1 MLIEMWSP
9 VFKKNGRTREPIQFH
24 PGLNVIMGMDLADNS
39 IGKSSSLLAID
50 FIFGGNSYLKS
61 IAVKK
66 LGDHPIYFCFQFE
79 KKFYFARDTAK
90 PDIITYC
97 NDDYSPTGETM
108 PLEIF
113 LDKLKKRYHLDSPY
127 LSFRLAMSGFF
138 RIAGKN
144 NQNTDFPLQIYS
156 SQKSSES
163 ITTLIQLFNL
173 YDNIARYKERLK
185 DKSDQLT
192 TFRNARKYAFI
203 SNLVGGKKQFEA
215 NVSEIKRLEYDLSH
229 LQDTQQDKIDSDDI
243 EKNQQK
249 LQLRNTK
256 LELENSLRDKQR
268 RLKLLDI
275 SIEFGLYP
283 TESDLTELQQYFPD
297 TNLKK
302 LYEVEAYHK
311 KLANIL
317 DSEFSTERELL
328 AVKIEE
334 MESQLTALNQELK
347 ELGTIPTLSS
357 EFLENYSKLTTT
369 ITALKEQNEAYLKE
383 SALSKEKSEAD
394 SDLKRSTEDILI
406 ELEGKINA
414 KMREFNDVLYPDIR
428 KDPQINLK
436 AHNSYSFNTPDD
448 DGTGTKFKGMIL
460 YDLSILYLTN
470 LPALAH
476 DSLLLS
482 NISYQATEAL
492 LKLYDQSKS
501 LNKQVFLAFDK
512 ASSYSPE
519 ANKLLSENTVLRLS
533 SNGNEL
539 YGISWNKGENTDE
552 V

>member
-9 VFKKNGRTREPIQFH
+9 VFKKNGQTREPVRFH

-39 IGKSSSLLAID
+39 IGKSSSLLVID
-50 FIFGGNSYLKS
+50 FIFGGNSYQKS
-61 IAVKK
+61 IAIKK

-79 KKFYFARDTAK
+79 KKFYFSRNTAT

-108 PLEIF
+108 PLENF
-113 LDKLKKRYHLDSPY
+113 LNKLKKRYHLDSPE

-144 NQNTDFPLQIYS
+144 NQNTDFPLQVYS

-229 LQDTQQDKIDSDDI
+229 LQDTHQDKIDSDDI

-249 LQLRNTK
+249 IQLRNTK

-283 TESDLTELQQYFPD
+283 TDSDLTELQRYFPD

-311 KLANIL
+311 KLATIL
-317 DSEFSTERELL
+317 DSEFSTERETLSL
-328 AVKIEE
+328 EIEGL
-334 MESQLTALNQELK
+334 ESQLTVLNRELQEL
-347 ELGTIPTLSS
+347 GSIPNLSN
-357 EFLENYSKLTTT
+357 EFLENYSKLTA
-369 ITALKEQNEAYLKE
+369 IINALKEQNGAYLKE

-406 ELEGKINA
+406 ELEGKINT
-414 KMREFNDVLYPDIR
+414 KMREFNNVLYPDIR
-428 KDPQINLK
+428 KAPQINLK
-436 AHNSYSFNTPDD
+436 AHNSYSFYTPDD

-460 YDLSILYLTN
+460 FDLTMLYLTN

-492 LKLYDQSKS
+492 LKLYDRSKS

-512 ASSYSPE
+512 ASSFSPE

-539 YGISWNKGENTDE
+539 YGISWNKGENSDE
-552 V
+552 I

>member
-9 VFKKNGRTREPIQFH
+9 VFKKNGQTREPVRFH

-39 IGKSSSLLAID
+39 IGKSSSLLVID
-50 FIFGGNSYLKS
+50 FIFGGNSYQKS

-79 KKFYFARDTAK
+79 KKFYFSRNTAT

-108 PLEIF
+108 PLENF
-113 LDKLKKRYHLDSPY
+113 LNKLKKRYHLDSPE

-144 NQNTDFPLQIYS
+144 NQNTDFPLQVYS

-229 LQDTQQDKIDSDDI
+229 LQDTHQDKIDSDDI

-249 LQLRNTK
+249 IQLRNTK

-283 TESDLTELQQYFPD
+283 TDSDLTELQRYFPD

-311 KLANIL
+311 KLATIL
-317 DSEFSTERELL
+317 DSEFSTERETLSL
-328 AVKIEE
+328 EIEGL
-334 MESQLTALNQELK
+334 ESQLTVLNRELQEL
-347 ELGTIPTLSS
+347 GSIPNLTN
-357 EFLENYSKLTTT
+357 EFLENYSKLTV
-369 ITALKEQNEAYLKE
+369 IINALKEQNGAYLKE

-406 ELEGKINA
+406 ELEGKINT
-414 KMREFNDVLYPDIR
+414 KMREFNNVLYPDIR
-428 KDPQINLK
+428 KAPQINLK
-436 AHNSYSFNTPDD
+436 AHNSYSFYTPDD

-460 YDLSILYLTN
+460 FDLTMLYLTN

-492 LKLYDQSKS
+492 LKLYDRSKS

-512 ASSYSPE
+512 ASSFSPE

-539 YGISWNKGENTDE
+539 YGISWNKGENSDE
-552 V
+552 I

>member
-9 VFKKNGRTREPIQFH
+9 VFKKNGQTREPVRFH

-39 IGKSSSLLAID
+39 IGKSSSLLVID
-50 FIFGGNSYLKS
+50 FIFGGNSYQKS

-79 KKFYFARDTAK
+79 KKFYFSRNTAT

-108 PLEIF
+108 PLENF
-113 LDKLKKRYHLDSPY
+113 LNKLKKRYHLDSPE

-144 NQNTDFPLQIYS
+144 NQNTDFPLQVYS

-229 LQDTQQDKIDSDDI
+229 LQDTHQDKIDSDDI

-249 LQLRNTK
+249 IQLRNTK

-283 TESDLTELQQYFPD
+283 TDSDLTELQRYFPD

-311 KLANIL
+311 KLATIL
-317 DSEFSTERELL
+317 DSEFSTERETLSL
-328 AVKIEE
+328 EIEGL
-334 MESQLTALNQELK
+334 ESQLTVLNRELQEL
-347 ELGTIPTLSS
+347 GSIPNLSN
-357 EFLENYSKLTTT
+357 EFLENYSKLTV
-369 ITALKEQNEAYLKE
+369 IINALKEQNGAYLKE

-406 ELEGKINA
+406 ELEGKINT
-414 KMREFNDVLYPDIR
+414 KMREFNNVLYPDIR
-428 KDPQINLK
+428 KAPQINLK
-436 AHNSYSFNTPDD
+436 AHNSYSFYTPDD

-460 YDLSILYLTN
+460 FDLTMLYLTN

-492 LKLYDQSKS
+492 LKLYDRSKS

-512 ASSYSPE
+512 ASSFSPE

-539 YGISWNKGENTDE
+539 YGISWNKGENSDE
-552 V
+552 I

>member
-369 ITALKEQNEAYLKE
+369 ITALKEQNAAYLKE

-428 KDPQINLK
+428 KAPQINLK

>member
-9 VFKKNGRTREPIQFH
+9 VFKKNGRTREPIQLH

-50 FIFGGNSYLKS
+50 FIFGGNSYQKS

-79 KKFYFARDTAK
+79 KKFYFSRDTAK

-113 LDKLKKRYHLDSPY
+113 LDKLKKRYHLDSPE

-138 RIAGKN
+138 RIAGKS
-144 NQNTDFPLQIYS
+144 NQNTDFPLQVYS

-173 YDNIARYKERLK
+173 YDNIARYKEKLK

-192 TFRNARKYAFI
+192 TFRNARRYAFI

-215 NVSEIKRLEYDLSH
+215 NISEIKRLEYDLSH
-229 LQDTQQDKIDSDDI
+229 LQDTHQKEIGSDDI

-317 DSEFSTERELL
+317 DSEFSIERESLIAEIDEL
-328 AVKIEE
+328 
-334 MESQLTALNQELK
+334 ESQLTILNQELQ
-347 ELGTIPTLSS
+347 ELGNIPNLSS
-357 EFLENYSKLTTT
+357 EYLENYSKLTAT
-369 ITALKEQNEAYLKE
+369 INALKEQNEAYLKE
-383 SALSKEKSEAD
+383 SSLSKEKSEAD

-406 ELEGKINA
+406 ELEGKINS
-414 KMREFNDVLYPDIR
+414 KMREFNNILYPDIR
-428 KDPQINLK
+428 KAPQINLK
-436 AHNSYSFNTPDD
+436 AYNSYSFYTPDD

-460 YDLSILYLTN
+460 FDLTMLYLTN

-482 NISYQATEAL
+482 NISYQATESL

-519 ANKLLSENTVLRLS
+519 ANKLLSENIVLRLS
-533 SNGNEL
+533 NDGNEL
-539 YGISWNKGENTDE
+539 YGISWNKGENSDE

>member
-1 MLIEMWSP
+1 MWSP
-9 VFKKNGRTREPIQFH
+9 VFKKNGKTREPIQFH

-50 FIFGGNSYLKS
+50 FIFGGNSYQKS

-79 KKFYFARDTAK
+79 KKFYFSRDTAK

-97 NDDYSPTGETM
+97 NDDYSPTGETT

-144 NQNTDFPLQIYS
+144 NQNTDFPLQVYS

-215 NVSEIKRLEYDLSH
+215 NVSEIKRLEYNLAH
-229 LQDTQQDKIDSDDI
+229 LQDTHQDKIDSDDI
-243 EKNQQK
+243 KKNQQK

-256 LELENSLRDKQR
+256 LELENSLRNKQR

-283 TESDLTELQQYFPD
+283 TESDLTELQRYFPD

-311 KLANIL
+311 KLAAIL
-317 DSEFSTERELL
+317 DSEFSTERETLI
-328 AVKIEE
+328 IEIAGL
-334 MESQLTALNQELK
+334 ESQLIVLNREIQEL
-347 ELGTIPTLSS
+347 GSVPNLSS
-357 EFLENYSKLTTT
+357 EFLENYSKLTAT
-369 ITALKEQNEAYLKE
+369 INALKEQNEAYLKE
-383 SALSKEKSEAD
+383 SSLSKEKSEAD
-394 SDLKRSTEDILI
+394 ADLKRSTEDILI

-414 KMREFNDVLYPDIR
+414 KMREFNDILYPDIR
-428 KDPQINLK
+428 KAPQINLK
-436 AHNSYSFNTPDD
+436 AHNSYSFQTPDD

-460 YDLSILYLTN
+460 YDLAILYLTH

-492 LKLYDQSKS
+492 LKLYNQSKS

-519 ANKLLSENTVLRLS
+519 ANKLLSENIVLRLS
-533 SNGNEL
+533 SDGNEL
-539 YGISWNKGENTDE
+539 YGISWNKGENSDE

>member
-9 VFKKNGRTREPIQFH
+9 VFKKNGQTRKPVRFH

-108 PLEIF
+108 PLENF
-113 LDKLKKRYHLDSPY
+113 LNKLKKRYHLDSPE

-144 NQNTDFPLQIYS
+144 NQNTDFPLQVYS
-156 SQKSSES
+156 IQKSSES

-229 LQDTQQDKIDSDDI
+229 LQDTHQDKIDSDDI

-249 LQLRNTK
+249 IQLRNTK

-283 TESDLTELQQYFPD
+283 TESDLTELQRYFPD

-311 KLANIL
+311 KLATIL
-317 DSEFSTERELL
+317 DSEFSTERETLSL
-328 AVKIEE
+328 EIEGL
-334 MESQLTALNQELK
+334 ESQLTVLNRELQELGSI
-347 ELGTIPTLSS
+347 LNLST
-357 EFLENYSKLTTT
+357 EFLENYSKLTA
-369 ITALKEQNEAYLKE
+369 IINALKEQNGSYLKE

-414 KMREFNDVLYPDIR
+414 KMREFNNVLYPDIC
-428 KDPQINLK
+428 KAPQINLK
-436 AHNSYSFNTPDD
+436 AHNSYSFYTPDD

-460 YDLSILYLTN
+460 FDLTMLYLTN

-476 DSLLLS
+476 DLLLLS

-539 YGISWNKGENTDE
+539 YGISWNKGENSDE
-552 V
+552 I

>member
-1 MLIEMWSP
+1 MWSP
-9 VFKKNGRTREPIQFH
+9 VFKKHGEIREPIRFH
-24 PGLNVIMGMDLADNS
+24 HGLNVIMGMDLADNS

-66 LGDHPIYFCFQFE
+66 LGDHPIYFCFKFE
-79 KKFYFARDTAK
+79 RKFYFSRDTAT
-90 PDIITYC
+90 PNIIVTC
-97 NDDYSPTGETM
+97 DENYSSTGDTM
-108 PLEIF
+108 SLNVF
-113 LDKLKKRYHLDSPY
+113 LKKLKKRYHLDSPE
-127 LSFRLAMSGFF
+127 LFFRLAMSGFF

-144 NQNTDFPLQIYS
+144 NQNTDFPLQVYS

-163 ITTLIQLFNL
+163 ITTLIQHFNL

-229 LQDTQQDKIDSDDI
+229 LQDTHQDKIDSDDI

-249 LQLRNTK
+249 IQLRNTK

-283 TESDLTELQQYFPD
+283 TESDLTELQRYFPD

-302 LYEVEAYHK
+302 LYEVETYHK
-311 KLANIL
+311 KLATIL
-317 DSEFSTERELL
+317 DSEFSTERESLI
-328 AVKIEE
+328 AEIDES
-334 MESQLTALNQELK
+334 ESQLTVLNQELQ
-347 ELGTIPTLSS
+347 ELGNIPNLSS
-357 EFLENYSKLTTT
+357 EYLENYSKLTAT
-369 ITALKEQNEAYLKE
+369 INALKEQNEAYLKE
-383 SALSKEKSEAD
+383 SSLSKEKSEAD
-394 SDLKRSTEDILI
+394 ADLKRSTEDILLD
-406 ELEGKINA
+406 LEVKINS
-414 KMREFNDVLYPDIR
+414 KMREFNNILYPDIR
-428 KDPQINLK
+428 KAPQINLR
-436 AHNSYSFNTPDD
+436 AHNSYSFHTPDD

-460 YDLSILYLTN
+460 YDLAILYLTH

-519 ANKLLSENTVLRLS
+519 ANKLLSENIVLRLS
-533 SNGNEL
+533 SDGNEL
-539 YGISWNKGENTDE
+539 YGISWNKGENSDE

>member
-9 VFKKNGRTREPIQFH
+9 VFKK
-24 PGLNVIMGMDLADNS
+24 
-39 IGKSSSLLAID
+39 D

-79 KKFYFARDTAK
+79 KKFYFSRDTAN
-90 PDIITYC
+90 PDIIIVC
-97 NDDYSPTGETM
+97 DKNYSPTGEIMDLGT
-108 PLEIF
+108 F
-113 LDKLKKRYHLDSPY
+113 LNKLKKRYHLESSD

-144 NQNTDFPLQIYS
+144 NQNTDFPLQVYA

-192 TFRNARKYAFI
+192 TFRNARKYEFI
-203 SNLVGGKKQFEA
+203 SNLVGGKKQFEL
-215 NVSEIKRLEYDLSH
+215 NVSEIKRLEYGLSH
-229 LQDTQQDKIDSDDI
+229 LQDTYQDNICSDDI
-243 EKNQQK
+243 EKHQQK

-256 LELENSLRDKQR
+256 LELESILRDKQR

-302 LYEVEAYHK
+302 LYEVETYHK
-311 KLANIL
+311 KLATIL
-317 DSEFSTERELL
+317 DSEFSTERESLVGEIDEL
-328 AVKIEE
+328 
-334 MESQLTALNQELK
+334 ESQLVTLNQELQ
-347 ELGTIPTLSS
+347 ELGSIPNLST
-357 EFLENYSKLTTT
+357 EFLENYSKLTAT
-369 ITALKEQNEAYLKE
+369 INALKEQNEAYLKE

-414 KMREFNDVLYPDIR
+414 KMREFNNILYPDIR
-428 KDPQINLK
+428 KAPQI
-436 AHNSYSFNTPDD
+436 
-448 DGTGTKFKGMIL
+448 
-460 YDLSILYLTN
+460 N

-519 ANKLLSENTVLRLS
+519 ANQLLLENTVLRLS

-539 YGISWNKGENTDE
+539 YGISWNKGENSDE

>member
-9 VFKKNGRTREPIQFH
+9 VFKKDGQTREPIQFH
-24 PGLNVIMGMDLADNS
+24 PGLNVIMGMDLANNS

-61 IAVKK
+61 ITVKK

-79 KKFYFARDTAK
+79 KKFYFSRDTAN
-90 PDIITYC
+90 PDIIIVC
-97 NDDYSPTGETM
+97 DKNYSPTGEIMDLGT
-108 PLEIF
+108 F
-113 LDKLKKRYHLDSPY
+113 LNKLKKRYHLESSD

-144 NQNTDFPLQIYS
+144 NQNTDFPLQVYA

-192 TFRNARKYAFI
+192 TFRNARKYEFI
-203 SNLVGGKKQFEA
+203 SNLVGGKKQFEL
-215 NVSEIKRLEYDLSH
+215 NVSEIKRLEYGLSH
-229 LQDTQQDKIDSDDI
+229 LQDTYQDNICSDDI
-243 EKNQQK
+243 EKHQQK

-256 LELENSLRDKQR
+256 LELESILRDKQR

-302 LYEVEAYHK
+302 LYEVETYHK
-311 KLANIL
+311 KLATIL
-317 DSEFSTERELL
+317 DSEFSTERESLVGEIDEL
-328 AVKIEE
+328 
-334 MESQLTALNQELK
+334 ESQLVTLNQELQ
-347 ELGTIPTLSS
+347 ELGSIPNLST
-357 EFLENYSKLTTT
+357 EFLENYSKLTAT
-369 ITALKEQNEAYLKE
+369 INALKEQNEAYLKE

-414 KMREFNDVLYPDIR
+414 KMREFNNILYPDIR
-428 KDPQINLK
+428 KAPQINLK
-436 AHNSYSFNTPDD
+436 AHNSYSFYTPDD

-460 YDLSILYLTN
+460 FDLTMLYLTN

-519 ANKLLSENTVLRLS
+519 ANQLLLENTVLRLS

-539 YGISWNKGENTDE
+539 YGISWNKGENSDE

>member
-9 VFKKNGRTREPIQFH
+9 VFKKNGQTRKPVRFH

-108 PLEIF
+108 PLENF
-113 LDKLKKRYHLDSPY
+113 LNKLKKRYHLDSPE

-144 NQNTDFPLQIYS
+144 NQNTDFPLQVYS
-156 SQKSSES
+156 IQKSSES

-229 LQDTQQDKIDSDDI
+229 LQDTHQDKIDSDDI

-249 LQLRNTK
+249 IQLRNTK

-283 TESDLTELQQYFPD
+283 TESDLTELQRYFPD

-311 KLANIL
+311 KLATIL
-317 DSEFSTERELL
+317 DSEFSTERETLSL
-328 AVKIEE
+328 EIEGL
-334 MESQLTALNQELK
+334 ESQLTVLNRELQEL
-347 ELGTIPTLSS
+347 GSIPNLST
-357 EFLENYSKLTTT
+357 EFLENYSKLTA
-369 ITALKEQNEAYLKE
+369 IINALKEQNGSYLKE

-414 KMREFNDVLYPDIR
+414 KMREFNNVLYPDIC
-428 KDPQINLK
+428 KAPQINLK
-436 AHNSYSFNTPDD
+436 AHNSYSFYTPDD

-460 YDLSILYLTN
+460 FDLTMLYLTN

-476 DSLLLS
+476 DLLLLS

-539 YGISWNKGENTDE
+539 YGISWNKGENSDE
-552 V
+552 I

>member
-9 VFKKNGRTREPIQFH
+9 VFKKNGQTREPVRFH

-39 IGKSSSLLAID
+39 IGKSSSLLVID
-50 FIFGGNSYLKS
+50 FIFGGNSYQKS
-61 IAVKK
+61 IAIKK
-66 LGDHPIYFCFQFE
+66 LGHHPIYFCFQFE
-79 KKFYFARDTAK
+79 KKFYFSRNTAT

-108 PLEIF
+108 PLENF
-113 LDKLKKRYHLDSPY
+113 LNKLKKRYHLDSPE

-144 NQNTDFPLQIYS
+144 NQNTDFPLQVYS

-229 LQDTQQDKIDSDDI
+229 LQDTHQDKIDSDDI

-249 LQLRNTK
+249 IQLRNTK

-283 TESDLTELQQYFPD
+283 TDSDLTELQRYFPD

-311 KLANIL
+311 KLATIL
-317 DSEFSTERELL
+317 DSEFSTERETLSL
-328 AVKIEE
+328 EIEGL
-334 MESQLTALNQELK
+334 ESQLTVLNRELQEL
-347 ELGTIPTLSS
+347 GSIPNLSN
-357 EFLENYSKLTTT
+357 EFLENYSKLTA
-369 ITALKEQNEAYLKE
+369 IINALKEQNGAYLKE

-406 ELEGKINA
+406 ELEGKINT
-414 KMREFNDVLYPDIR
+414 KMREFNNVLYPDIR
-428 KDPQINLK
+428 KAPQINLK
-436 AHNSYSFNTPDD
+436 AHNSYSFYTPDD

-460 YDLSILYLTN
+460 FDLTMLYLTN

-492 LKLYDQSKS
+492 LKLYDRSKS

-512 ASSYSPE
+512 ASSFSPE

-539 YGISWNKGENTDE
+539 YGISWNKGENSDE
-552 V
+552 I